1 MREIF
6 ESGSFSHYRIA
17 NLNES
22 RRQTKLFS
30 EGGTIT
36 AKTTVFISHKHDDLT
51 ELQDIIGFLQNEY
64 NVQVYI
70 DSRDPNMPVTTSG
83 ETAKKIKDIIKRS
96 NRFIL
101 LATEGAIESKWCNWE
116 LGYGD
121 ALKYK
126 DKIAIFP
133 IKPKNSCDWNYK
145 GNEYMQIYPYIA
157 YCDDYDIYKDGSKI
171 QEGYYVVTM
180 QPNGEK
186 TITSLSQ
193 WLKKNIFK

>member
-1 MREIF
+1 MKEIF

-30 EGGTIT
+30 EGGTVT
-36 AKTTVFISHKHDDLT
+36 LFKTTVFISHKHDDLT
-51 ELQDIIGFLQNEY
+51 ELQDIIGFLQNKY

-70 DSRDPNMPVTTSG
+70 DSRDPSMPATTSG
-83 ETAKKIKDIIKRS
+83 ETAKRIKDIIKRS
-96 NRFIL
+96 DRFIL

-121 ALKYK
+121 AQKYK
-126 DKIAIFP
+126 NRIAIFP
-133 IKPKNSCDWNYK
+133 IKPKDTYDHNYK

-157 YCDDYDIYKDGSKI
+157 YCDGFDMYKNGSKV
-171 QEGYYVVTM
+171 QEGYYVVTL
-180 QPNGEK
+180 ESDDSK
-186 TITSLSQ
+186 TIIPLSE
-193 WLKKNIFK
+193 WLAK